1 MLCEESSRVSE
12 RTDVGMWQR
21 FLDRYVPVMQDLP
34 SVLDRADGVGSTLPH
49 PVQRPGRAVPAPTS
63 VRALSAS

>member
-1 MLCEESSRVSE
+1 MSE
-12 RTDVGMWQR
+12 RTDVSLWQR

-34 SVLDRADGVGSTLPH
+34 STLDRADGVGHTIPH
-49 PVQRPGRAVPAPTS
+49 PVQGAERARSTATT